1 MEPWTIGPPNF
12 VMSPSRAAG
21 LPPLIAKS
29 FCKTSGFVTYACMER
44 KNEELTQ
51 SGPDSEI
58 I

>member
-29 FCKTSGFVTYACMER
+29 FCKTSECADYAGKVGGGSKVEWYDV
-44 KNEELTQ
+44 
-51 SGPDSEI
+51 DSENA
-58 I
+58 